1 MEYTDQEKARRVK
14 LERLEELGVDPYGH
28 AFKTTES
35 AKSIKNK
42 YSGKSKEELESENNE
57 AIIAGRI
64 VLLRKMGKASF
75 FTIKD
80 RTGLQQ
86 VYISRDNVG
95 EDNYTLF
102 KTTSDVGD
110 IVGVKGNVFLTDTGE
125 ITVRC
130 LEYTHLTKALKPLPE
145 KFHGLTDEEERRRK
159 RYLDLITNDDSMEV
173 AVARPRIIRA
183 MQEYFDSLGFIE
195 VETPVLQ
202 MQRGGATARPFVTY
216 HNALQSNLFLRIA
229 TEIPLKK
236 LLVGGMEK
244 VYEIG
249 RIFRNEG
256 VDTRHNPEFTS
267 VELYEAYGNLDSMME
282 LTEGV
287 IKFIASKVYGRSTFV
302 CDEKEIDISKPFR
315 RVNMTDLIKEKCGI
329 DFKGNNYSLEEAI
342 ELAKAHDIK
351 VEKHFTVGHIINEF
365 FEKYCEED
373 LIEPTF
379 LMGHPIEISP
389 LTKED
394 PSDPRFVQRFELYIC
409 GTEYANAYTELNN
422 PIEQRKRFEEELK
435 QREAG
440 NEEAGDVDE
449 TFLEALEYGMPPA
462 GGVGIGVDRLVMFFT
477 EKSSIRDVLL
487 FPHMKNK

>member
-28 AFKTTES
+28 AFKITES